1 MKINT
6 ITAEN
11 FLGLVNVNVVLDR
24 TVTLFGGANAAG
36 KSSIKEAVRV
46 ALAGEVVRVQ
56 FKKDWTALVH
66 DGAKTGFV
74 EIGVVTNDEPGL
86 AAVVLPSGKTKQVGY
101 QMPDALPFVLDAQ
114 RFATMKPDERRK
126 FLFGLMKVKMD
137 PASVKA
143 RLISR
148 DCNAAKVERIAPIL
162 RAGFEAAAED
172 AKAKATEA
180 KGAWRQVT
188 GEAYGEVKAE
198 EWRAPVPAFDAKAA
212 AAVAT
217 ELQHL
222 DVAIEQW
229 VGEVAK
235 LQAVRDRRTQLLDR
249 LPQLRSVAELRKR
262 RETKLGVDETE
273 LKRLDAEIEKTAAA
287 AGGGPRIGLV
297 HTMARALESA
307 RDEVVGTAAAADVAA
322 ALTLYEAEHGPL
334 STVAGDPAA
343 AGRLKELQ
351 TARAT
356 CASAVANDRRDID
369 ASKAAATEF
378 ATIESEL
385 AEPHDADALAAAR
398 LRIDQLK
405 AQRAEKAGKSDALKV
420 AKAAADA
427 AAEKT
432 RAAAAHHFDVLQW
445 TAIGDALSPSGI
457 PADLLFEALE
467 PINGRLQQSALDT
480 DWLRAGVGA
489 DMEITCGDGRQ
500 YRLLSESEQWRVD
513 AMVAEAVSH
522 LSGLRLIV
530 LDRFDVLDLQGRSDL
545 LAWLDVL
552 ATQDEIDTAL
562 VFGTLKSVPASLP
575 ASTAAI
581 WVESGMAATEGAQL
595 AQAA

>member
-1 MKINT
+1 MKITT

-11 FLGLVNVNVVLDR
+11 FLGLVNVNVALER
-24 TVTLFGGANAAG
+24 AVTLFGGSNAAG
-36 KSSIKEAVRV
+36 KSSIKEAVRL
-46 ALAGEVVRVQ
+46 ALAGEHVRVS
-56 FKKDWTALVH
+56 FKKDFGALVH

-86 AAVVLPSGKTKQVGY
+86 ATVVLPSGKTKQVGY

-114 RFATMKPDERRK
+114 RFAGMKPDDRRK

-137 PASVKA
+137 AASVKA

-180 KGAWRQVT
+180 KGAWRNVT

-217 ELQHL
+217 ELEHL

-229 VGEVAK
+229 ASEAGK
-235 LQAVRDRRTQLLDR
+235 LEAVRARRVQQQER
-249 LPQLRSVAELRKR
+249 LPQLRGVADLLKR
-262 RETKLGVDETE
+262 RETKLGVDEAE
-273 LKRLDAEIEKTAAA
+273 LARLDGEIQRAQAA
-287 AGGGPRIGLV
+287 AGGGPRVGLV

-307 RDEVVGTAAAADVAA
+307 RDEVEGTAAARDVEC
-322 ALTLYEAEHGPL
+322 ALALYEAEHGPL
-334 STVAGDPAA
+334 SAMGGDPAA
-343 AGRLKELQ
+343 ASRLQELQ
-351 TARAT
+351 AARAT

-369 ASKAAATEF
+369 ASKAAAADI
-378 ATIESEL
+378 ATIEAEL
-385 AEPHDADALAAAR
+385 AEPVDADALAAAR
-398 LRIDQLK
+398 LQIETLK
-405 AQRAEKAGKSDALKV
+405 KERAEKALRADALKV

-432 RAAAAHHFDVLQW
+432 KAAAQHHFDVLQW
-445 TAIGDALSPSGI
+445 TAIANALSPSGI

-467 PINGRLQQSALDT
+467 PINGRLEQSALDT
-480 DWLRAGVGA
+480 EWLRAGIGA
-489 DMEITCGDGRQ
+489 DMEITCGDGRP

-522 LSGLRLIV
+522 LSGLRLLV
-530 LDRFDVLDLQGRSDL
+530 LDRFDVLDLKGRSDL
-545 LAWLDVL
+545 LAWLHVL
-552 ATQDEIDTAL
+552 ADAGEVDSAL
-562 VFGTLKSVPASLP
+562 VFGTLKTVPTQLHD
-575 ASTAAI
+575 TTTAI
-581 WVESGMAATEGAQL
+581 WVQNGVATTEGAAL